1 MNKTYEYQ
9 IEEEYK
15 GEKIVIN
22 VLERYH
28 KGTIYDSLVNL
39 PGDLILRGV
48 CGIPDNIILR
58 KLEIHEKDI
67 CKSCGTKYYKPE
79 KRLLKFIYNYCGC
92 RYVLYLYIN
101 SVDRKVYFIDINRKN
116 VLTMST
122 LDNGEYRKIIRSDI
136 YKFEQFVDDYY
147 DKLMIESGYLDE
159 NLGLSI

>member
-1 MNKTYEYQ
+1 M
-9 IEEEYK
+9 
-15 GEKIVIN
+15 
-22 VLERYH
+22 
-28 KGTIYDSLVNL
+28 
-39 PGDLILRGV
+39 PGDLILRGT

-67 CKSCGTKYYKPE
+67 CEACGTKYYKPE

-101 SVDRKVYFIDINRKN
+101 SVDRKVCFIDINRKN

-122 LDNGEYRKIIRSDI
+122 LDNGEYRKIICSDI
-136 YKFEQFVDDYY
+136 YKFEQFVDDYH
-147 DKLMIESGYLDE
+147 DKLMIELGYLDE